1 MTKTTTF
8 RHFLSFVFGPLFVK
22 GRWFFWILGLL
33 LLMMVGNV
41 ITAIR
46 MEIPSIENVH
56 RIKGKFVDLHK
67 GYSKGVLFS
76 IGIVDD
82 SGKVHQ
88 CNCEPLGD
96 SNCLGRKPS
105 DYADIQDQLDPEL
118 LKRYDPQKA
127 IVRWLKKKDGEL
139 WMYPN
144 RSFFGN
150 PNSCYQI
157 STGPHTLLSFEWS
170 FQQYSRAKNGIN
182 VYLFWLYTVF
192 LTVVLL
198 LYLIVRVS
206 SYFEGIKNGKPRS

>member
-1 MTKTTTF
+1 
-8 RHFLSFVFGPLFVK
+8 
-22 GRWFFWILGLL
+22 
-33 LLMMVGNV
+33 MMVGDV
-41 ITAIR
+41 VTAIR

-56 RIKGKFVDLHK
+56 RVKGRFFDTTVK
-67 GYSKGVLFS
+67 GYSRSVLFD
-76 IGIVDD
+76 IGIMD
-82 SGKVHQ
+82 SNGKVHR
-88 CNCEPLGD
+88 CDCAPLHD

-118 LKRYDPQKA
+118 LKKYDPQEA
-127 IVRWLKKKDGEL
+127 IVRWLKNKDGEL

-157 STGPHTLLSFEWS
+157 STDTHTLLSFEWS
-170 FQQYSRAKNGIN
+170 VQQYSRAKNGIN
-182 VYLFWLYTVF
+182 VYLFWLYSVF
-192 LTVVLL
+192 LTVILL